1 MLTSDSCAGPGT
13 QIGNAVNS
21 TAPAAP
27 CLLAQAN
34 FANAGV
40 SLVAG
45 TKYWVVVT
53 TKSTAQ
59 QNGTTAVWWETN
71 GPRTTSTWMTEM
83 AGSLALSAAL
93 ALSKSNN

>member
-45 TKYWVVVT
+45 TRYWVVVT

-71 GPRTTSTWMTEM
+71 AAADYVNLDDGNGWQFSALGGPG
-83 AGSLALSAAL
+83 AFQVQ
-93 ALSKSNN
+93 